1 MILKNLLNI
10 EPTHKNWERWIYKS
24 VGYQD
29 SFERAGDT
37 SQTFYSLKSSVT
49 TVWNNQLS
57 TSSPAVHETPK
68 NTIHNSNESCSSSC
82 LDAEICQIC
91 KLRYESPEDIP
102 TDSHWV
108 NYGNQGSCNWWFR
121 IVCTSIYY
129 PNNDHG
135 EKKLDPWAAKYFS
148 CKKHM
153 LKPEKIGWYPTNN
166 CELDFGQ
173 SKK

>member
-1 MILKNLLNI
+1 MKNLLNL
-10 EPTHKNWERWIYKS
+10 ESTRENWERWIYKS
-24 VGYQD
+24 AGYQD
-29 SFERAGDT
+29 SFERADNT
-37 SQTFYSLKSSVT
+37 LQTFHSLKSSVN
-49 TVWNNQLS
+49 TVSNNHPS

-82 LDAEICQIC
+82 LDTEICQIC